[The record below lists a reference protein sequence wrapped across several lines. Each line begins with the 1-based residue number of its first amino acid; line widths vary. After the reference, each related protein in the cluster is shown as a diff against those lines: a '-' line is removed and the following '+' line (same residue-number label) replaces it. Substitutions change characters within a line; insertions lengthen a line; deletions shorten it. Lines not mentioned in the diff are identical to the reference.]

1 MKTLYENLGKFDIF
15 VSLLLKYYFIFMIEQ
30 IIIDNK
36 LMFNI
41 NLDTL

>member
-1 MKTLYENLGKFDIF
+1 MKTLYEYLDKFDIF